1 MALHPDAQAFLAR
14 MKDVPQPQDIP
25 LEEFREAARALIP
38 TGPAL
43 EIGAVRN
50 LEIAGGEG
58 NPLKIRVYVPEG
70 TGPFP
75 VAVWAH
81 GGSFVRGTLDLFDAG
96 RRAFTKASQCI
107 VVAVDQRLSP
117 EAQFPA
123 PLDDV
128 YAAFRWTALHARE
141 WSGDPALVG
150 VAGESSG
157 GNLAAA
163 LALLAR
169 DRGGPRIAFQL
180 LMEPI
185 LDAGCQSP
193 SMRELGE
200 GYILTRQQLVWAYQQ
215 YAPGVPRDEPLLSP
229 LLAKNLSGLPPTVVI
244 TIEYDPAR
252 DEGEQYAVRL
262 ADAGVRVLKA
272 CIPGMLHHFTGPDL
286 IPTAAKLLRE
296 LLHQHGLE

>member
-1 MALHPDAQAFLAR
+1 MALHPDAQAFLAK
-14 MKDVPQPQDIP
+14 MKNVPQPQDIP
-25 LEEFREAARALIP
+25 LEEFRKAAGALIA
-38 TGPAL
+38 TGPPL
-43 EIGAVRN
+43 EIGAVEN
-50 LEIAGGEG
+50 LEILGGDG
-58 NPLKIRVYVPEG
+58 DSLKIRVYVPEG

-96 RRAFTKASQCI
+96 RRAFTKASRCI

-128 YAAFRWTALHARE
+128 YAAFTWASAHAADWR
-141 WSGDPALVG
+141 GDPALIG
-150 VAGESSG
+150 IAGESSG

-169 DRGGPRIAFQL
+169 DRGRPRIAFQL
-180 LMEPI
+180 LIEPI
-185 LDAGCQSP
+185 LDAGCQSD

-200 GYILTRQQLVWAYQQ
+200 GYILTRQQLLWAYKQ
-215 YAPGVPRDEPLLSP
+215 YAPGVPSSEPLLSP
-229 LLAKNLSGLPPTVVI
+229 LLAKDLSGLPSAVVV

-252 DEGEQYAVRL
+252 DEGEQYAARL
-262 ADAGVRVLKA
+262 AEAGVRVLKA
-272 CIPGMLHHFTGPDL
+272 RIPGMLHHFTGPDL
-286 IPTAAKLLRE
+286 IPTAAKLLNE
-296 LLHQHGLE
+296 LLNRHGRG